1 MLNLI
6 ITIVLIA
13 ICIFLIN
20 KNFNT
25 QLVFLFMGLG
35 LAFAITVVTKTS
47 VANASSGNIY
57 LDIFE
62 ALKETFISNF
72 SSTGMSVIP
81 IYAYSVYMNKI
92 NSSQVLGQLI
102 ARPIA
107 HAKNPYFIGT
117 FLAIMLC
124 GLMRIAIVSAFAIM
138 ALVLTTLYPALTRA
152 GMSRQSAIAA
162 IFVGTCFDWGPA
174 DFVISQMT
182 SGIEGFSVPDYF
194 LNASIR
200 VVPIVLIIVALLSG
214 FVLQFIDKR
223 SGYKFGEHRPDKEE
237 EQTTEPLP
245 KFYAVLPLLPL
256 ILILAFSPLF
266 HTGISLSVMGAVVIS
281 VILVAV
287 IEMLR
292 KKQLRSCFN
301 DILSWFTGMGTAF
314 SNLLTL
320 IICVQFFASMLG
332 RLNGF
337 TFLIN
342 TALNAGFNGYILL
355 ILFGLLMYMAC
366 LMLGDG
372 GVMGITL
379 APQLL
384 GIAASLGI
392 SPYAAI
398 LPMQLAYGARCINL
412 GTSPHMQY
420 VTRESQSKFNQILV
434 RCAVPEFLMY
444 ALTFIFSLIIL

>member
-1 MLNLI
+1 MTN
-6 ITIVLIA
+6 VP
-13 ICIFLIN
+13 
-20 KNFNT
+20 
-25 QLVFLFMGLG
+25 G
-35 LAFAITVVTKTS
+35 
-47 VANASSGNIY
+47 
-57 LDIFE
+57 
-62 ALKETFISNF
+62 
-72 SSTGMSVIP
+72 
-81 IYAYSVYMNKI
+81 I
-92 NSSQVLGQLI
+92 NS
-102 ARPIA
+102 
-107 HAKNPYFIGT
+107 
-117 FLAIMLC
+117 
-124 GLMRIAIVSAFAIM
+124 
-138 ALVLTTLYPALTRA
+138 
-152 GMSRQSAIAA
+152 
-162 IFVGTCFDWGPA
+162 
-174 DFVISQMT
+174 
-182 SGIEGFSVPDYF
+182 
-194 LNASIR
+194 
-200 VVPIVLIIVALLSG
+200 
-214 FVLQFIDKR
+214 
-223 SGYKFGEHRPDKEE
+223 GEHRPDKEE

-398 LPMQLAYGARCINL
+398 LAYAACVWRTLYQLRDK
-412 GTSPHMQY
+412 SPYAVCHKGKPVQ
-420 VTRESQSKFNQILV
+420 VQPDISPLRSTGVFNVCTDLYL
-434 RCAVPEFLMY
+434 F
-444 ALTFIFSLIIL
+444 TDHSLIPDN